1 MKYEL
6 KPQIN
11 MVLFLRAV
19 ECCDG
24 EVCFESG
31 EGDILNLKSQLSK
44 YLFLTVTPDAEYL
57 MRGKITCT
65 PEDANILSGF
75 VVL

>member
-1 MKYEL
+1 MKFDL

-11 MVLFLRAV
+11 MVMFLRAV
-19 ECCDG
+19 EGCNG

-57 MRGKITCT
+57 MRGKVSCT
-65 PEDANILSGF
+65 PEDAAMLSDF